1 MMKFQKTTLLSLA
14 LSLLLA
20 CCIGAASAS
29 GPMENAVPNPGSAE
43 AVFVQSIVSDL
54 TEEEQKQLDPIL
66 DQITMQHI
74 SLIQDPSGHEALPA
88 VQSTCPH
95 IHTTPR
101 GQTVST
107 VPLDGST
114 HTVTVDIWQYCNDCS
129 TLYIASRTVT
139 RELHS
144 FGAGA
149 YVGSNHT
156 AADPSQHYLTFSRR
170 CSCQCT
176 TEYTAPAGCTKSG
189 CVNPY
194 SVTPQPASDQT

>member
-1 MMKFQKTTLLSLA
+1 
-14 LSLLLA
+14 
-20 CCIGAASAS
+20 
-29 GPMENAVPNPGSAE
+29 MENAVPNPGSAE